1 MSNLTVITPPAE
13 PPVSLADAK
22 KYLRVGHAGEDQLIA
37 DLVEAASVRLEQLAG
52 LALVKQTRQL
62 TWLRWPA
69 TIAGR
74 GLRLPISPIIELKS
88 VSHRLRAHCSS
99 AVEQA
104 AGPVAKRPRRRPD

>member
-74 GLRLPISPIIELKS
+74 GIRLPSSPFIEL
-88 VSHRLRAHCSS
+88 
-99 AVEQA
+99 
-104 AGPVAKRPRRRPD
+104 